1 MSEVYVDHLSFAL
14 GDDNES
20 VEDAYERGLTISK
33 AEDLREAGF
42 TQHHICR
49 PESTAYDLSRRA
61 VSEIKEHIQSSGAIV
76 YSTCLPLNGNIGD
89 ESKFTETR
97 DVKYLMD
104 FPASHLQA
112 DFGLDRAFVIGL
124 NQQACTGV
132 LGSLR
137 LAQMLLKSEPQVER
151 VLCVTSDRFP
161 KGALYEQAYNL
172 ISDGAVACVVTSA
185 PAAFR
190 ILACHGLTNG
200 AMAQASDDE
209 TVGSYFNYTF
219 RVIKETLAA
228 ARVDI
233 KGIDWIVPQNTNR
246 KAWQILARLL
256 RFDYERVY
264 FPTLSTVGHLIS
276 GDNIINLRALIDAN
290 GVKSGERL
298 LLFMAGYGLNWQCVI
313 LEKT

>member
-1 MSEVYVDHLSFAL
+1 
-14 GDDNES
+14 
-20 VEDAYERGLTISK
+20 
-33 AEDLREAGF
+33 
-42 TQHHICR
+42 
-49 PESTAYDLSRRA
+49 
-61 VSEIKEHIQSSGAIV
+61 
-76 YSTCLPLNGNIGD
+76 
-89 ESKFTETR
+89 
-97 DVKYLMD
+97 MD

-137 LAQMLLKSEPQVER
+137 LARMLLTAEPHIER

-161 KGALYEQAYNL
+161 EGALYEQAYNL
-172 ISDGAVACVVTSA
+172 ISDGAVACVVNNA
-185 PAAFR
+185 PGAFR
-190 ILACHGLTNG
+190 LLACHAITNG

-209 TVGSYFNYTF
+209 TVGSYFNYTY
-219 RVIKETLAA
+219 RVINETLAIA
-228 ARVDI
+228 
-233 KGIDWIVPQNTNR
+233 GLGMHNIDWVVPQNTNR

-264 FPTLSTVGHLIS
+264 FSTLSTVGHLIS
-276 GDNIINLRALIDAN
+276 GDNIINLSALIDEQRIRP
-290 GVKSGERL
+290 GQRL

>member
-14 GDDNES
+14 GDERRS
-20 VEDAYERGLTISK
+20 VEEAFEIGLTVSK
-33 AEDLREAGF
+33 ASDLREAGF

-49 PESTAYDLSRRA
+49 PQTTAYDLASRA
-61 VSEIKEHIQSSGAIV
+61 VSDIKEYLAGTGAII
-76 YSTCLPLNGNIGD
+76 YSTCLPLNGNIG
-89 ESKFTETR
+89 EETKFKETR

-112 DFGLDRAFVIGL
+112 DFALDRAFVIGL

-137 LAQMLLKSEPQVER
+137 LARMLLTSEPQIQR

-161 KGALYEQAYNL
+161 PGALYEQAYNL
-172 ISDGAVACVVTSA
+172 ISDGAVACIVHTS
-185 PAAFR
+185 PGAFR
-190 ILACHGLTNG
+190 LLACHAITNG
-200 AMAQASDDE
+200 SMARASDDE
-209 TVGSYFNYTF
+209 TVGSYFNYTY
-219 RVIKETLAA
+219 RVIQETLAA
-228 ARVDI
+228 AGLDMKDI
-233 KGIDWIVPQNTNR
+233 AWVVPQNTNR

-256 RFDYERVY
+256 RFDYERV
-264 FPTLSTVGHLIS
+264 FFSTLSSVGHLIS
-276 GDNIINLRALIDAN
+276 GDNIINLRALIDER
-290 GVKSGERL
+290 GIQPGERL